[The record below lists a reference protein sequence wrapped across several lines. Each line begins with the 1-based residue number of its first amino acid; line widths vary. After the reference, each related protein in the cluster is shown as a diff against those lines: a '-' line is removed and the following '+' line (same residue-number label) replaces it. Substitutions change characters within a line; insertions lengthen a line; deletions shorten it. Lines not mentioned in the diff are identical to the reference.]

1 MGLDDAR
8 VHGIDGWGV
17 QMPRDFAAIFGD
29 DLTWKPENDLLALA
43 ERAKASGSPLPTL
56 YLTCGR
62 QDGFYPDHE
71 RFLQS
76 LAGLG
81 IDAAFE
87 HWDGVH
93 DFPYFNEALRRTIE
107 RFSL

>member
-1 MGLDDAR
+1 MDTG
-8 VHGIDGWGV
+8 
-17 QMPRDFAAIFGD
+17 
-29 DLTWKPENDLLALA
+29 NDLLALA
-43 ERAKASGSPLPTL
+43 ERAKASGSLLPTL

-107 RFSL
+107 RFSCKMLPSRYKNRGGKFLPVLLEV

>member
-1 MGLDDAR
+1 M
-8 VHGIDGWGV
+8 DGWGV

-29 DLTWKPENDLLALA
+29 DLTWTPENDLLALA

-81 IDAAFE
+81 IDATFE